1 MRKEDLFARYGGE
14 EFALVMP
21 ETIGRDAVQ
30 VVEQIRRL
38 VEKNP
43 FDYVGHPYQVTISAG
58 VTATNGEDWLAP
70 SEMIRLAD
78 ENLYQAKRQG
88 RNRSG
93 WLARL
98 TNQPRAQSAGWRKP
112 LLALGVGCANA
123 NNHFPAGFL
132 SLSYWPPRLRK

>member
-1 MRKEDLFARYGGE
+1 MSWAIWAATSPCASWPCRIKQIGRKEDLFARYGGE

-38 VEKNP
+38 VERNP
-43 FDYVGHPYQVTISAG
+43 FDYVGHSYQITISAG
-58 VTATNGEDWLAP
+58 VASTDGEDWLAP

-88 RNRSG
+88 RNRVVS
-93 WLARL
+93 
-98 TNQPRAQSAGWRKP
+98 
-112 LLALGVGCANA
+112 
-123 NNHFPAGFL
+123 
-132 SLSYWPPRLRK
+132 